1 MIKINI
7 FLRRKYQ
14 IFMKFEI
21 TKKYL
26 LDIASI
32 RLDCKVREIN
42 RERKEVSNREYYWE
56 HGINKKQKPK
66 YSMLSNEE
74 IYSNNAP
81 LIGQIR
87 SGKINN
93 KNPHLYT
100 DSAVEAI
107 YNNCKLSPFETSFGL
122 NEEEQINFRKRNM
135 MFGTYDEIFFGSK
148 SEQRVME
155 TFFPTAVMLDILY
168 ERYDENLWRI
178 VLGYIPLNIVFEK
191 IRLNVDDI
199 KKVYN
204 LLIKDNWELLMTGIF
219 RASEKFGILGDSI
232 TDIFILDTERFVD
245 FFNSSSLIKQEGQ
258 NKLAKIERVLSLFY
272 EEVLREKF
280 EQFIDKRY
288 GLEYQS
294 IESMIAIQKEAQD
307 YQKAILES
315 VDTKQLGISSSFWD
329 NKFLDELEC
338 INKKEELLDEYS
350 DLLHVTR
357 ISNMID
363 KVFDEMT
370 ILQSKHEDSHHWGG
384 NYLGYIKKYQK
395 GNEILVYFS
404 TGNTEVLKPLILES
418 EKLEN
423 SMSYEYRRRL
433 YIRQHPNSN
442 SAKEEREMQEQ
453 YLEWKKRH

>member
-1 MIKINI
+1 ME
-7 FLRRKYQ
+7 
-14 IFMKFEI
+14 FEI

-32 RLDCKVREIN
+32 RLDCKVKEIN
-42 RERKEVSNREYYWE
+42 RERKVVSNREYYWE
-56 HGINKKQKPK
+56 HGINKRQKPK

-74 IYSNNAP
+74 IYSSNAP

-87 SGKINN
+87 SGKINK
-93 KNPHLYT
+93 KNPHLFT
-100 DSAVEAI
+100 DSAVKAI

-135 MFGTYDEIFFGSK
+135 MFKSYDEIFFGSD
-148 SEQRVME
+148 SEQHILE
-155 TFFPTAVMLDILY
+155 TFFPTALMLDILY
-168 ERYDENLWRI
+168 EKYDENLWRI

-191 IRLNVDDI
+191 IKLNVKDT

-219 RASEKFGILGDSI
+219 RASEKFGIFRDSI
-232 TDIFILDTERFVD
+232 KGVFTLDIKCFVD
-245 FFNSSSLIKQEGQ
+245 FYNSYFSINQEGQ
-258 NKLAKIERVLSLFY
+258 NRLARIERALSLYY

-280 EQFIDKRY
+280 EQFIDRSD
-288 GLEYQS
+288 GLEYHS

-307 YQKAILES
+307 YQKVIIELGT
-315 VDTKQLGISSSFWD
+315 TKQLGISSSSWD
-329 NKFLDELEC
+329 DNFLDELEC
-338 INKKEELLDEYS
+338 INKKEELTDEYS

-363 KVFDEMT
+363 KVFEEMT
-370 ILQSKHEDSHHWGG
+370 ILQSKHEDSTHWGG

-395 GNEILVYFS
+395 GNEILAYFS
-404 TGNTEVLKPLILES
+404 TGNLEVLKPLILEI
-418 EKLEN
+418 EKQEN
-423 SMSYEYRRRL
+423 RWSDDYRRRL

-442 SAKEEREMQEQ
+442 LAKEESERA
-453 YLEWKKRH
+453 EWFLKWRKYKRL